1 MILDYNIIAL
11 LLGSLTTIVTIIVA
25 ACYKSKCSHCQLCG
39 LKVDR
44 DIRAEENIDENRI
57 SLTGI
62 QGPLIT
68 NTNSPV

>member
-1 MILDYNIIAL
+1 MIIDYNTIAL
-11 LLGSLTTIVTIIVA
+11 ILGSLTTICTIIVA

-44 DIRAEENIDENRI
+44 DIRAEVNIDENRI

>member
-11 LLGSLTTIVTIIVA
+11 LLGSLTTICTIIVA

-39 LKVDR
+39 LSVDR
-44 DIRAEENIDENRI
+44 NIQAEITQDENRI
-57 SLTGI
+57 SLSGI

>member
-44 DIRAEENIDENRI
+44 NIQAEMTQDENRI

-62 QGPLIT
+62 QGPLI
-68 NTNSPV
+68 NANSPV

>member
-1 MILDYNIIAL
+1 MLFR
-11 LLGSLTTIVTIIVA
+11 S
-25 ACYKSKCSHCQLCG
+25 CYKSKCSHCQLCG

-44 DIRAEENIDENRI
+44 DIRAEENLDENRI

-68 NTNSPV
+68 NMNSPV